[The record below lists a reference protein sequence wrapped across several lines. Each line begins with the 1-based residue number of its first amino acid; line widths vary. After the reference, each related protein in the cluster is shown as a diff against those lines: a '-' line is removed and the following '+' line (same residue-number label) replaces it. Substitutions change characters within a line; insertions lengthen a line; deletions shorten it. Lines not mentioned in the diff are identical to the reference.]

1 MVRTLPKV
9 RRPMWQLASLVPEA
23 KKTGRRMK
31 FYVKH
36 GDGELMFPS
45 FKDFQSMYRLKFI
58 APTDMVRRENSER
71 WMRAAELPE
80 LRLTHSETHGAGR
93 RFTQLIWLALAFA
106 VVIVLF
112 QMFMRLKPITH
123 AMMNDPTTVQQKK

>member
-1 MVRTLPKV
+1 VRTLPKV
-9 RRPMWQLASLVPEA
+9 RRPELQLASLVPEA

-36 GDGELMFPS
+36 ADGELMFPS

-71 WMRAAELPE
+71 WMKAADLPE
-80 LRLTHSETHGAGR
+80 LRLTHSQTHGQGR
-93 RFTQLIWLALAFA
+93 RFTQAIWLLLGVA
-106 VVIVLF
+106 VLVVMF

-123 AMMNDPTTVQQKK
+123 AMQNDPTVTKQK